1 MSLEIKLT
9 AKKPVRSELHV
20 TLIHSDRFN
29 SDDLGLDT
37 QTLIASGFDADSGQI
52 IFLPATGSE
61 PFWVHLRFL
70 GWGSPL
76 RKIMRFTGKL
86 EMF

>member
-20 TLIHSDRFN
+20 TLIHSDRFS

-37 QTLIASGFDADSGQI
+37 QTLRASGFDADSGQI
-52 IFLPATGSE
+52 IFLPATG
-61 PFWVHLRFL
+61 
-70 GWGSPL
+70 
-76 RKIMRFTGKL
+76 
-86 EMF
+86 